1 LTTSINNKD
10 DDDRIKEGL
19 EFILS
24 HLQEPIFPRKIMTK
38 DLGYQLE
45 VFDKQEALGYFKS
58 SRYEDCRINAYP
70 PFTQYHGINRT
81 PISFLMI
88 DLDLK
93 DFVRVGDSQ
102 NKEEEEKILEKALN
116 KTLENIK
123 ESIGGNPTVLWTGNG
138 YHIYQPVNGGF
149 ILEEYKTFY
158 EFTKYFDKD
167 LTSLF
172 IQFAEEYFT
181 DNTADRLHN
190 PTVKSCLLRVPGS
203 LNSKCIVK
211 QGVHE
216 KLDPEVKII
225 QKWDSNRSSIQ
236 PLLGYFRRWLIQK
249 RFDDI
254 EELKKQ
260 EEKKNRFQ
268 MIVAAASQNQKDSN
282 EARVNKIKWIDE
294 RILENPLSDYRKY
307 IIWRI
312 LSPYL
317 LNIKKL
323 PKEEAYSVMKDW
335 LDKCNTLE
343 KLNFNAK
350 VKIKEGV
357 KSAQKGY
364 FPISLEKL
372 KEENKALYDIV
383 VNRP

>member
-10 DDDRIKEGL
+10 DDDRIKESL

-102 NKEEEEKILEKALN
+102 NKEEEKILEKALN

-138 YHIYQPVNGGF
+138 YHIYQPVSGGF

-236 PLLGYFRRWLIQK
+236 PLLGHFRRWLIQK